1 MTGLKY
7 ARLEM
12 EHGASSL
19 ICLHAR
25 LSSVSLRTSIE
36 TRKIVVLDNQKDSC
50 IIVCLSDLFES
61 DKRTG
66 RLIRQKNRKK
76 IEILIN

>member
-19 ICLHAR
+19 ICLQAR

-36 TRKIVVLDNQKDSC
+36 TREIVVLDNQKDSC
-50 IIVCLSDLFES
+50 IIYLCLSDLFEC

-66 RLIRQKNRKK
+66 TKSESVN
-76 IEILIN
+76 